1 MRAPARRRV
10 VATTSILS
18 AGLLAGLAAL
28 GSAPPAEAAPA
39 AGEVAAAQTVVE
51 GDARFQ
57 VLSPTLVR
65 TEWAPDGDF
74 TDEATFNAVG
84 RDAFAPTEFTTTRED
99 GWLTIDT
106 GEAQLR
112 YEIGS
117 GRFDADSLTL
127 GLALD
132 SGQRVTAAPWQEA
145 AVATCEIGVR
155 CEAETLDLTGLAPA
169 TNHTGATGDGFVA
182 GYERVGDAASFRVT
196 ADEAGARDV
205 VLRYANSQGG
215 DAQVTTRTLSVTVD
229 GGAART
235 VTLPPTTGWDDWALA
250 RTSVELTAGEHDVVV
265 ARGPD
270 DSGNVNLDGVAVVAP
285 GAVFPEPSATD
296 TSVDCA
302 FGALC
307 EAETTRLAGGA
318 DAAGD
323 HNGASGE
330 AFAAGLVR
338 GATQTTHVTGVPT
351 AGEHVLQVRYASGQ
365 PTARPVTV
373 TTASGGS
380 VSVPLEPTSGWD
392 FWRTVEVPV
401 QLAAGEDDVTISC
414 PDDASCA
421 VNVDTVA
428 LVEPGTPLLAPHAAL
443 GGYRRDLDT
452 ANGTVRTN
460 PGLLYADGW
469 SLLDD
474 SASATYDEATETL
487 SPRPGDGVRQ
497 DGYLFA
503 AGDAPRTALGDLAT
517 LTGPSV
523 LLPRWAYGV
532 WYSEYYDRTQAE
544 FEDVIVPRFAEEGVP
559 LDVLAVDTDYKA
571 PDKWNGWSV
580 DTTRFP
586 DMAGFLSGLEA
597 QGVHNTLN
605 VHPSISRGDPALD
618 AAQATAGGALIPDG
632 DDRFLFDWSDPA
644 QLQAYFD
651 LHDDIA
657 DQGVDS
663 FWLDWC
669 CSDESRYSLPG
680 VTPDAFINQEYATR
694 MADRVDG
701 RGFAFSRAY
710 GALTAGGYGN
720 PQAVPTGPWADKRT
734 TLHFTGDTTSTWQML
749 QAQVGYT
756 PGESASTGLSAVS
769 HDIGGHTGG
778 VTSPGAEPESTQLDD
793 DLYARWVQFG
803 TFQPIDRLHSNHS
816 DRLPWQYGE
825 AADASATS
833 FLNLR
838 ERLMPTTYTLAA
850 EATSTGVPVVRPVY
864 LEEPGQQEAYATAG
878 NEYLFGP
885 DVLVAPATQPGD
897 TATTR
902 VWFPAGS
909 DWTDW
914 FTGETHA
921 GGSTADV
928 TTGLDAMPVFVRSG
942 GIVATRSSD
951 VANDSAP
958 LSELTLTTATG
969 ADGSF
974 SLYEDD
980 GESTDTTASATTA
993 VTFTQSADG
1002 GALDVAPVEGSYPGQ
1017 VAQRTLTAVFTDAD
1031 RPVTVRVDG
1040 EPVPAASWTYDEATR
1055 RVTVPVAGKSV
1066 SQATRVEFSMTA
1078 VAAPAPGGGTAPD
1091 PGAGPGAA
1099 PVAGGTVPGATPG
1112 DAGSVG
1118 DGPARPSATAR
1129 GPLAFTGSDWAGVL
1143 VLAAA
1148 GLVTAGLVLR
1158 RLSRRRVG

>member
-1 MRAPARRRV
+1 MRTPARRRL
-10 VATTSILS
+10 VAATSIVS
-18 AGLLAGLAAL
+18 AGLLAGLTAL
-28 GSAPPAEAAPA
+28 GSAPPASAAPV

-57 VLSPTLVR
+57 VLSPTLIR
-65 TEWAPDGDF
+65 TEWAPDADF
-74 TDEATFNAVG
+74 TDAPTFNVVG
-84 RDAFAPTEFTTTRED
+84 RDAFAPTAFTTTRED

-106 GEAQLR
+106 GEARVR
-112 YEIGS
+112 YQIGS
-117 GRFDADSLTL
+117 GRFDADSLSL
-127 GLALD
+127 GLALG
-132 SGQRVTAAPWQEA
+132 SGQQVTASPWQEA

-155 CEAETLDLTGLAPA
+155 CEAETLTLQGLAPA

-182 GYERVGDAASFRVT
+182 GFERVGDAASFRVA
-196 ADEAGARDV
+196 ADDDGARDL

-215 DAQVTTRTLSVTVD
+215 DAQVTDRTLSVVVD
-229 GGAART
+229 GGAPRT
-235 VTLPPTTGWDDWALA
+235 VTLPPTAGWDDWALA
-250 RTSVELTAGEHDVVV
+250 RTSVDLAAGEHDVVV
-265 ARGPD
+265 TRGAD
-270 DSGNVNLDGVAVVAP
+270 DSGNVNLDGLAFVP
-285 GAVFPEPSATD
+285 TGGAFPEPTTSD
-296 TSVDCA
+296 DSVDCA
-302 FGALC
+302 FGTVC
-307 EAETTRLAGGA
+307 EAETTRLTGGA
-318 DAAGD
+318 EAADD
-323 HNGASGE
+323 HDGASGE
-330 AFAAGLVR
+330 AFTAGLVR

-365 PTARPVTV
+365 PAARPVTV
-373 TTASGGS
+373 TTASGTS

-421 VNVDTVA
+421 LNVDTVA
-428 LVEPGTPLLAPHAAL
+428 IVEPGTPLLAPHAAL

-460 PGLLYADGW
+460 PGLLFQDGW

-474 SASATYDEATETL
+474 SASAEYDATTEALT
-487 SPRPGDGVRQ
+487 PRSDDGARQ

-503 AGDAPRTALGDLAT
+503 AGDEHRTALGDLAT

-544 FEDVIVPRFAEEGVP
+544 FEDVVVPRFAAEGVP

-571 PDKWNGWSV
+571 PDTWNGWSV
-580 DTTRFP
+580 DTEKFP
-586 DMAGFLSGLEA
+586 DMAGFLAGLEA
-597 QGVHNTLN
+597 QGIHNTLN
-605 VHPSISRGDPALD
+605 VHPSISRGDPHLAE
-618 AAQATAGGALIPDG
+618 AQATAGGALVPDG
-632 DDRFLFDWSDPA
+632 DDRFLFDWADPA

-680 VTPDAFINQEYATR
+680 VTPDAFINQQYATR

-778 VTSPGAEPESTQLDD
+778 DTSPGAEPESTQLDD

-816 DRLPWQYGE
+816 DRLPWQYGP
-825 AADASATS
+825 AADASATQ

-850 EATSTGVPVVRPVY
+850 AATSTGVPVVRPLYVDF
-864 LEEPGQQEAYATAG
+864 PDQQEAYAAAG
-878 NEYLFGP
+878 SEYLFGP
-885 DVLVAPATQPGD
+885 DVLVAPATQPGE

-902 VWFPAGS
+902 VWFPGGS

-914 FTGETHA
+914 FTGTTYA

-942 GIVATRSSD
+942 GVVATRTAD
-951 VANDSAP
+951 VANDTAP

-980 GESTDTTASATTA
+980 GVSTDPAASATTQ
-993 VTFTQSADG
+993 VTFTDAPDG
-1002 GALDVAPVEGSYPGQ
+1002 GALDVAPTDGSFAGQ
-1017 VAQRTLTAVFTDAD
+1017 VAERAVTAVFTDAE
-1031 RPVTVRVDG
+1031 RPQVVRVDG
-1040 EPVPAASWTYDEATR
+1040 EVVDAATWSYDEAAR
-1055 RVTVPVAGKSV
+1055 RLTVPVESRSV
-1066 SQATRVEFSMTA
+1066 DAATRVEFSTTA
-1078 VAAPAPGGGTAPD
+1078 VAVPEPGTDPA
-1091 PGAGPGAA
+1091 PGAGPGAGGGA
-1099 PVAGGTVPGATPG
+1099 PAPGSGTDPGAVTGSGDARPVASTG
-1112 DAGSVG
+1112 
-1118 DGPARPSATAR
+1118 
-1129 GPLAFTGSDWAGVL
+1129 GPLAFTGSAGL
-1143 VLAAA
+1143 GLLLLAAA
-1148 GLVTAGLVLR
+1148 GLVTGGLVLR
-1158 RLSRRRVG
+1158 RLARRRTR